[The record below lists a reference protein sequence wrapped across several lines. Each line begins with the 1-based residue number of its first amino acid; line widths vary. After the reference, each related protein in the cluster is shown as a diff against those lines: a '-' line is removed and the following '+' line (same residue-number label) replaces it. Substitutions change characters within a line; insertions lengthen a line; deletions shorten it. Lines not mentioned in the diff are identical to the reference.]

1 MLGLP
6 SQEFVSISTSV
17 GNQKSTNSELNKALQ
32 DFNAGESL
40 HEFGDQ
46 NLAEKFQAAK
56 LLMAHAEFALA
67 QQLLRF
73 VLSKAP
79 ASTATMRALAEC
91 AGALG
96 AKEERFRL
104 LEAIVRVDDHPENL
118 LLFAEE
124 LISQGRDQ
132 EALKHLLVASHA
144 VGEDGPL
151 LFSIYKT
158 IGNVFVRS
166 RDFESAEENYHR
178 AYRLNPNSPTLLVN
192 FGTLEIQRENW
203 EAALMRF
210 REAIVLDRNCDK
222 AWVGLAIAHRQF
234 GDHTLSWANLA
245 RAVDIN
251 PDSSTA
257 IQLALGWVV
266 KDGKWDMVTE
276 WLSEYMARNGEDA
289 TMSLALA
296 QLWYL
301 RGRVLDARLELT
313 RTLALDP
320 TIEGGVELE
329 QIVSNEIDR
338 RTHGRENDRRDAN
351 P

>member
-6 SQEFVSISTSV
+6 SQENQSSSTSV
-17 GNQKSTNSELNKALQ
+17 GNRKSNHSEISQALK
-32 DFNAGESL
+32 DFDQSEPAI
-40 HEFGDQ
+40 EFGDQ
-46 NLAEKFQAAK
+46 RLAEKFNAAK
-56 LLMAHAEFALA
+56 LLMSHAEFALA

-73 VLSKAP
+73 ILTKAP
-79 ASTATMRALAEC
+79 SSIATMRALAEC
-91 AGALG
+91 AGAQG
-96 AKEERFRL
+96 AKEERLRL
-104 LEAIVRVDDHPENL
+104 LEAVVAFNDHPEHL
-118 LLFAEE
+118 LQLGEE
-124 LISQGRDQ
+124 LIAQGRDQ
-132 EALKHLLVASHA
+132 DGLKHLLVAAHSVA
-144 VGEDGPL
+144 EDEGL
-151 LFSIYKT
+151 LFSIYKA

-203 EAALMRF
+203 ESALIRF
-210 REAIVLDRNCDK
+210 RDAIALDRTCDK

-234 GDHTLSWANLA
+234 GDHALSWANLS

-251 PDSSTA
+251 PNSNTA
-257 IQLALGWVV
+257 IQLALAWVV
-266 KDGKWDMVTE
+266 KDGKWEMVTE
-276 WLSEYMARNGEDA
+276 WLSNYMDRNGEDA

-301 RGRVLDARLELT
+301 RGRIMDAKLELT

-320 TIEGGVELE
+320 TIDGGIELE
-329 QIVSNEIDR
+329 RIVLAEIER